1 MTKAEEMNDD
11 NIGNHI
17 ETQELIE
24 KNSDKLDNLSDES
37 KKNIEELISKISAIP
52 TTHPQLPKMIEY
64 KKELSSILE
73 KIGNEDV
80 VKAVKSLETSIASI
94 KPAEVTDTQMD
105 TQPIIDELKA
115 ILAKIEPLELPFK
128 FGQNGR
134 LLVSDVG
141 GGGTRAVS
149 VVDSGGDDVNIAQE
163 AKQDDL
169 ITELKLKADLTETQ
183 PVSADS
189 LPLPSGA
196 STSAK
201 QLADNHNVTVSNPTA
216 DPETGLAKEAK
227 QDTQIANQ
235 DFLTN
240 YNISDKE
247 TDVATEYFGFVDK
260 DENWYI
266 QRMTATDI
274 RYVAGAGDY
283 ATAWTGRAGL
293 SYDYFFNT
301 F

>member
-141 GGGTRAVS
+141 GGGARDAT
-149 VVDSGGDDVNIAQE
+149 DGTDTLGQDVY
-163 AKQDDL
+163 L
-169 ITELKLKADLTETQ
+169 TELDFHF
-183 PVSADS
+183 PI
-189 LPLPSGA
+189 
-196 STSAK
+196 
-201 QLADNHNVTVSNPTA
+201 
-216 DPETGLAKEAK
+216 
-227 QDTQIANQ
+227 DTIGSRQEI
-235 DFLTN
+235 T
-240 YNISDKE
+240 K
-247 TDVATEYFGFVDK
+247 
-260 DENWYI
+260 
-266 QRMTATDI
+266 
-274 RYVAGAGDY
+274 
-283 ATAWTGRAGL
+283 
-293 SYDYFFNT
+293 
-301 F
+301 